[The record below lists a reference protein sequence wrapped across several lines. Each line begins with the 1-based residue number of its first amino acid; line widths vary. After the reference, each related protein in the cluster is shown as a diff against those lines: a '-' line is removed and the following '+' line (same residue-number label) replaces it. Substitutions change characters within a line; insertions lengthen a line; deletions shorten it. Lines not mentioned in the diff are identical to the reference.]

1 MLIWTAQ
8 ALKNNTRKTRTMSYH
23 DPVLLKESIEALNIK
38 ENGTYV
44 DATFGGGGHSGLILQ
59 KLGAKG
65 HLFGFD
71 QDEDVLP
78 NISEDDRFTFVHHNF
93 KYLKRFLK
101 LNGVTEV
108 DGILADLGV
117 SSYQLNKAER
127 GFSFRFD
134 ADLDMRM
141 NQQGDTNAAEIL
153 NTYDAQALQN
163 VFSLYGEVRNA
174 KTLAMAIEAERR
186 KKPVKTINDFL
197 EILGPLVRGNRNR
210 YLAQVFQALRIEVND
225 EIGALKT
232 FLEEAREVLK
242 PGGMLVVIAYH
253 SLEDRLVKN
262 FLKCGNFE
270 GEVVKDFY
278 GNIERPFKIITKKAM
293 LPSEEEIKKNPR
305 ARSAKMRIAEKI

>member
-1 MLIWTAQ
+1 
-8 ALKNNTRKTRTMSYH
+8 MSYH
-23 DPVLLKESIEALNIK
+23 DPVLLKESIDALNIK
-38 ENGTYV
+38 EDGTYV
-44 DATFGGGGHSGLILQ
+44 DATYGGGGHSSLILQ

-78 NISEDDRFTFVHHNF
+78 NVSENERFTFIHHNF
-93 KYLKRFLK
+93 IYLKRFLK
-101 LNGVTEV
+101 LNGVVQV

-117 SSYQLNKAER
+117 SSYQLDNADR

-141 NQQGDTNAAEIL
+141 NQQGEITAAEIL
-153 NTYDAQALQN
+153 NNYDLKALQN

-174 KTLAMAIEAERR
+174 KTLVNAIGTERR
-186 KKPVKTINDFL
+186 KKPIKTINDFL
-197 EILGPLVRGNRNR
+197 QILGPLIRGNRNR

-232 FLEEAREVLK
+232 FLEDAKEVLK
-242 PGGMLVVIAYH
+242 PGGIIVVISYH
-253 SLEDRLVKN
+253 SLEDRVVKN
-262 FLKCGNFE
+262 FLKFGNFE

-278 GNIERPFKIITKKAM
+278 GNIERPFILITKKAVA
-293 LPSEEEIKKNPR
+293 PSEEELKTNPR
-305 ARSAKMRIAEKI
+305 SRSAKMRVGKKCKEFNF